1 MVLLMRQQQPT
12 IMKTWQY
19 EEAHDDDDKE
29 GDDDDHD
36 CDVDVF

>member
-1 MVLLMRQQQPT
+1 MVLLMSKKQPT

-19 EEAHDDDDKE
+19 EEAHDDDARE

-36 CDVDVF
+36 CDVHAF